1 MVSSSAE
8 FGQQVDRWGRW
19 FLQRP
24 TQRQAAKSGTHAS
37 ESLLVGTTSA
47 VVSAIQPKD
56 VAGWCALV
64 LAVPNLFYLQVSP
77 DNDPTY
83 VTAHEA
89 LTEALWVF
97 VFEGLQERWQTLIH
111 A

>member
-1 MVSSSAE
+1 
-8 FGQQVDRWGRW
+8 
-19 FLQRP
+19 
-24 TQRQAAKSGTHAS
+24 
-37 ESLLVGTTSA
+37 

-64 LAVPNLFYLQVSP
+64 RHSQNRFYLQVSP

-89 LTEALWVF
+89 LTEAV
-97 VFEGLQERWQTLIH
+97 VGLCV
-111 A
+111 